1 MENLI
6 DYLNSHSTL
15 RKTIGWIL
23 MYILFVTLGTIAS
36 GSFIF
41 SLKIVTGIIVGF
53 VLIIL
58 IIILF
63 MWLFHDENSEYD

>member
-1 MENLI
+1 MKNLI
-6 DYLNSHSTL
+6 DYLNSRQTL
-15 RKTIGWIL
+15 RKTIGFIL
-23 MYILFVTLGTIAS
+23 LYILFVTLGTITS
-36 GSFIF
+36 GSFIH
-41 SLKIVTGIIVGF
+41 SLKIVTGILGGF

>member
-1 MENLI
+1 MKNLI
-6 DYLNSHSTL
+6 DYLNSRPTL
-15 RKTIGWIL
+15 RKTIGGIL

-41 SLKIVTGIIVGF
+41 SLKIITGIIIVLA
-53 VLIIL
+53 LIIL

>member
-6 DYLNSHSTL
+6 DYLNSHHTL

-23 MYILFVTLGTIAS
+23 MYILLVTLGTIAS
-36 GSFIF
+36 GSFIS
-41 SLKIVTGIIVGF
+41 SLKIVTGIIIGL

-63 MWLFHDENSEYD
+63 TWLFHDENSEYD